1 MAQTFDLGEAVSAMA
16 LKGAAC
22 AIGVFDGVHLGHR
35 LLIDGMV
42 ESSRQSGSPS
52 AIVTFDID
60 PDELFGKGSLK
71 KLQSNEERLGMLG
84 GLQADAVVVIPFT
97 REFAS
102 LPPERFLDEVLGAL
116 DVSSVFVGSDFAFGS
131 KAAGDVAMLSSWG
144 DANDVNVS
152 VAGLLEVDGIP
163 AKSTNIRR
171 FLAEGHVR
179 EARKLLG
186 RNYSFEGDVSKGR
199 GEGMQ
204 MGFATANLNV
214 PEDRLILA
222 DGVYGGYGTVDGK
235 RYKAAI
241 SAGVPPTFA
250 SRSKDNL
257 EVHLLGFAGDLYGRR
272 LRVEFAEWLRPL
284 IEFESVDEL
293 ANTVQA
299 NIAWIEENL

>member
-1 MAQTFDLGEAVSAMA
+1 MALTFDLEEAVSAGA

-35 LLIDGMV
+35 MLIDEMV
-42 ESSRQSGSPS
+42 ESSRRSGSPS

-60 PDELFGKGSLK
+60 PDELFGKGRLK
-71 KLQSNEERLGMLG
+71 KLQSNEERVSMLAS
-84 GLQADAVVVIPFT
+84 LPVDCVAVIPFT

-102 LPPERFLDEVLGAL
+102 LPPEEFLDEVLGGL
-116 DVSSVFVGSDFAFGS
+116 GVSGVSVGSDFAFGS
-131 KAAGDVAMLSSWG
+131 KAAGDVGLLSRWG
-144 DANDVNVS
+144 DANGVDVS
-152 VAGLLEVDGIP
+152 VAGLLEVEGVP

-171 FLAEGHVR
+171 FLGEGKVC

-186 RNYSFEGDVSKGR
+186 RNYAFEGVVLKGR
-199 GEGMQ
+199 GEGAQ
-204 MGFATANLNV
+204 MGFATANLVV

-222 DGVYGGYGTVDGK
+222 DGVYGGYGTVDGV
-235 RYKAAI
+235 RCKAAI

-272 LRVEFAEWLRPL
+272 LEVEFAEWLRPL

-293 ANTVQA
+293 ADTVQA

>member
-1 MAQTFDLGEAVSAMA
+1 MAQTFDLEEAVSAGA

-35 LLIDGMV
+35 VLIDEMV
-42 ESSRQSGSPS
+42 ESSRRSGSPS
-52 AIVTFDID
+52 AVVTFDID
-60 PDELFGKGSLK
+60 PDELFGKDRLK
-71 KLQSNEERLGMLG
+71 KLQSNEERISMLAS
-84 GLQADAVVVIPFT
+84 LPVDYVAVIPFT

-102 LPPERFLDEVLGAL
+102 LPPEEFLDEVLGGL
-116 DVSSVFVGSDFAFGS
+116 GVSGVFVGSDFAFGS
-131 KAAGDVAMLSSWG
+131 KAAGDVGLLSRWG
-144 DANDVNVS
+144 DANGVDVS
-152 VAGLLEVDGIP
+152 VAGLLEVDGVP

-171 FLAEGHVR
+171 FLGEGNVC

-186 RNYSFEGDVSKGR
+186 RNYSFEGVVLKGR

-222 DGVYGGYGTVDGK
+222 DGVYGGYGTVDGV
-235 RYKAAI
+235 RCKAAI

-257 EVHLLGFAGDLYGRR
+257 EVHLLGFEGDLYGRR
-272 LRVEFAEWLRPL
+272 LEVEFAEWLRPL

-293 ANTVQA
+293 ADTVQA

>member
-1 MAQTFDLGEAVSAMA
+1 MAQTFDLEEAVSAGA

-35 LLIDGMV
+35 MLIDEMV
-42 ESSRQSGSPS
+42 ESSRRSGSPS
-52 AIVTFDID
+52 AVVTFDID
-60 PDELFGKGSLK
+60 PDELFGKDRLK
-71 KLQSNEERLGMLG
+71 KLQSNEERISMLAS
-84 GLQADAVVVIPFT
+84 LPVDYVAVIPFT

-102 LPPERFLDEVLGAL
+102 LPPEEFLDEVLGGL
-116 DVSSVFVGSDFAFGS
+116 GVSGVFVGSDFAFGS
-131 KAAGDVAMLSSWG
+131 KAAGDVGLLSRWG
-144 DANDVNVS
+144 DANGVDVS
-152 VAGLLEVDGIP
+152 VAGLLEVDGVP

-171 FLAEGHVR
+171 FLGEGNVR

-186 RNYSFEGDVSKGR
+186 RNYSFEGVVLKGR

-222 DGVYGGYGTVDGK
+222 DGVYGGYGTVDGV
-235 RYKAAI
+235 RCKAAI

-272 LRVEFAEWLRPL
+272 LEVEFAEWLRPL

-293 ANTVQA
+293 ADTVQA